1 MQQHQQQRSPSPFS
15 SAASVASSNSDATT
29 TSSASSTCSGIN
41 NYNENYVSSKLN
53 LKRKNVDNDDEEV
66 VEAKTKPVED
76 KIQTRSQTARAQM
89 SCVKQEAGLS
99 STVAAFKF
107 QSESKQTTQIISKI
121 GEAKDDVTNFGMS
134 LLGANNDQATE
145 VWLNTF
151 KEWNNKNKLS
161 ALEQIL
167 EICEHSHIKHVHNFI
182 EPKLQ
187 RDYIS
192 EMPKELILLLLTF
205 VRPKD
210 LYKLAQVSHY
220 WHQIANDT
228 ILWKNICR
236 RHRIDLDNLNNNT
249 SMILNEFKENN
260 FDKEGKKIVC
270 ELDDGCEN
278 KGQRTDV
285 KINLNLSA
293 ILV

>member
-1 MQQHQQQRSPSPFS
+1 MVPNDEVDNNINENQVHQQHRSPSPFS

-29 TSSASSTCSGIN
+29 ASSTCSGIN
-41 NYNENYVSSKLN
+41 HESSSKLN

-66 VEAKTKPVED
+66 VEAKTKPSED
-76 KIQTRSQTARAQM
+76 KVKTRSQTARAQM
-89 SCVKQEAGLS
+89 SCNVKQEVSSS
-99 STVAAFKF
+99 STVSTRAFKF
-107 QSESKQTTQIISKI
+107 QSESKQTPQLISKI
-121 GEAKDDVTNFGMS
+121 GQIIDDDESDKYVVS
-134 LLGANNDQATE
+134 LIGANKDEATE

-151 KEWNNKNKLS
+151 REWNNKNKLS

-192 EMPKELILLLLTF
+192 EMPKELILLLLTY
-205 VRPKD
+205 VRPRD

-260 FDKEGKKIVC
+260 FDKDGKKIVC
-270 ELDDGCEN
+270 DQDDGSEN
-278 KGQRTDV
+278 TSKR
-285 KINLNLSA
+285 SF
-293 ILV
+293 